1 MSYEELV
8 IKAEQDGVIVEE
20 YSLQAHDG
28 LCYNDL
34 ILIDKH
40 LKTQAEKNCVLA
52 EELGHYHTT
61 VGNILN
67 QKKVNNIK
75 QESTARLW
83 SYNHLIGLTGII
95 ECYKKKCRNLHEMA
109 ERLEVT
115 EEFLSEALRHYE
127 SKYGLCTKVDNYI
140 VYFKPCLGVVE
151 LFED

>member
-20 YSLQAHDG
+20 YNLQAHDG

-34 ILIDKH
+34 ILIDKK
-40 LKTQAEKNCVLA
+40 LKTQVEKSCVLA

-67 QKKVNNIK
+67 QKNINNVK
-75 QESTARLW
+75 QENIARLW

-95 ECYKKKCRNLHEMA
+95 ECYKKKCTNLHEMA
-109 ERLEVT
+109 EHLDIT
-115 EEFLSEALRHYE
+115 EEFLSEALKRYE
-127 SKYGLCTKVDNYI
+127 SIFGLCKKVDNYI

-151 LFED
+151 LYE

>member
-1 MSYEELV
+1 MSYEELI

-20 YSLQAHDG
+20 CNLQAHDG

-34 ILIDKH
+34 ILIDKK
-40 LKTQAEKNCVLA
+40 LKTQVEKRCVLA

-67 QKKVNNIK
+67 QKHTSNIK
-75 QESTARLW
+75 QESIARLW

-95 ECYKKKCRNLHEMA
+95 ECYKKKCTNLHEMA

-115 EEFLSEALRHYE
+115 EEFLSEAINCYE

-140 VYFKPCLGVVE
+140 VYFKPCLGVIE
-151 LFED
+151 LFQ